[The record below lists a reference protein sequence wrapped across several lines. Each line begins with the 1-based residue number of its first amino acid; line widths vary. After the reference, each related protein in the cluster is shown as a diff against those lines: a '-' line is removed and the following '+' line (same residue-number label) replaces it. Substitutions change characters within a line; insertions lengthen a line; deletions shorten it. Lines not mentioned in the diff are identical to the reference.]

1 MSLRVNH
8 NVSAMGAYTDLVG
21 VSGRL
26 DKSVERL
33 SSGLRINRAADDAA
47 GLTIS
52 EKLRRQV
59 RGLARATLNAQD
71 GISMIQSAE
80 GALNETHSILH
91 RMRELAIQSANDTLT
106 SNDRL
111 EIQKEVVQ
119 LRDDLN
125 RIAYNTEFNT
135 KKLLDGSQSAITS
148 TSSHYVRGLV
158 TGAALKG
165 GDYSVSLALLEG
177 GAAQMQRTQIFTV
190 MGQGS
195 PLAAGNTML
204 VSIAQFYDA
213 NGVFILDEPQT
224 VSLHGN
230 SRNAEIVLDSFTT
243 LDDLSASIQRA
254 IVDSEDGLDIKNS
267 VSNVRNTTQTAIAG
281 MGGYLDIVSGMIG
294 EVGLISFSGNQQ
306 VIDALAISTSREAKD
321 NFVEASLTDDEGNTI
336 VTQTDCD
343 RVVGLLSGIDIQFAS
358 QAAQIAGTK
367 GLQQGL
373 YFSANDSFTVDAGGQ
388 SIGISISAGYRTLEG
403 IARSINMQVTTA
415 SGPTALL
422 GLSASVADGEIRLSY
437 IPPASAS
444 SSLTTSIKISFADPT
459 SVLGFEN
466 GTYGGFVDSRINEEK
481 LTWGFS
487 KVMPGIASGEFTA
500 IAISDGVATV
510 RINICTALGTGPNA
524 ATIADMVVF
533 DQFKSFVN
541 SQLSAATVAVRLDQ
555 IDNAFVFTSTRIG
568 EQKISDYKT
577 YSSIVSVEIFT
588 AMGASVSAT
597 TSLLTSFGIDT
608 GTRSG
613 QGNTN
618 FQFHVKDVDP
628 QYHIGANQMEV
639 MKISMSDMSANA
651 LGVSSLDMTTV
662 EGAERAMGKLNKAI
676 DMVSAERSKLGAFQN
691 RLEYAINNLRSMH
704 GNAMSSESRIR
715 DADIAQ
721 EMIEFTRNQVVS
733 QSATAMLA
741 QANSMSS
748 GILQL
753 LK

>member
-8 NVSAMGAYTDLVG
+8 NVSAMGAYKDLVG

-91 RMRELAIQSANDTLT
+91 RMRELAVQSSNDTLT

-125 RIAYNTEFNT
+125 RIAHNTEFNT

-148 TSSHYVRGLV
+148 TTSHFVKGLV
-158 TGAALKG
+158 TGAAMKG

-190 MGQGS
+190 MGDGS
-195 PLAAGNTML
+195 PLADGSTML

-213 NGVFILDEPQT
+213 NGVFILDEPQAVT
-224 VSLHGN
+224 LHGN

-243 LDDLSASIQRA
+243 LDDLSATIQSA

-267 VSNVRNTTQTAIAG
+267 TSMVRNTVQTSVSG
-281 MGGYLDIVSGMIG
+281 MGGYLDVASGMIG
-294 EVGLISFSGNQQ
+294 EEGVISFAGNQQ
-306 VIDALAISTSREAKD
+306 VIDALGISTTRAAKD
-321 NFVEASLTDDEGNTI
+321 NFIEASLTDDEGNTI

-343 RVVGLLSGIDIQFAS
+343 RVHGLLSGIDIQFAS
-358 QAAQIAGTK
+358 QAAQVAGTK
-367 GLQQGL
+367 GLQEGL
-373 YFSANDSFTVDAGGQ
+373 YFSASDSFTVNAGGQ
-388 SIGISISAGYRTLEG
+388 ALGIVISAGYRTLEG
-403 IARSINMQVTTA
+403 ITRSINMQVTTA
-415 SGPTALL
+415 SGPFALK
-422 GLSASVADGEIRLSY
+422 GLSASVADGEIRLAYS
-437 IPPASAS
+437 PPASAAS
-444 SSLTTSIKISFADPT
+444 NISTTIKITNANPS
-459 SVLGFEN
+459 SVLGIEN
-466 GTYGGFVDSRINEEK
+466 GTYGGFVESRKSDDSTI
-481 LTWGFS
+481 WGFS
-487 KVMPGIASGEFTA
+487 KFMSDVASGEITA
-500 IAISDGVATV
+500 IEVSDGVATV
-510 RINICTALGTGPNA
+510 VINICTALGTAPGS

-533 DQFKSFVN
+533 EQFKSFVN
-541 SQLSAATVAVRLDQ
+541 AQLAAATVAVRLDQ
-555 IDNAFVFTSTRIG
+555 IDNAMVFTSTRIG
-568 EQKISDYKT
+568 EEKVSDYQV
-577 YSSIVSVEIFT
+577 YSSIVSVEIAT
-588 AMGASVSAT
+588 VTGAVASAT
-597 TSLLTSFGIDT
+597 TSLLNYFGIDT
-608 GTRSG
+608 GSKSG
-613 QGNTN
+613 RGNTN
-618 FQFHVKDVDP
+618 FRIHVKDIDT

-639 MKISMSDMSANA
+639 MKVSMSDMSANA
-651 LGVSSLDMTTV
+651 LGVANLDLTTV
-662 EGAERAMGKLNKAI
+662 QGAEKAMGKLNKAI
-676 DMVSAERSKLGAFQN
+676 DAVSSERSKLGAYQN

-704 GNAMSSESRIR
+704 GNAMSAESRIR

-733 QSATAMLA
+733 QSANAMLA
-741 QANSMSS
+741 QANAMSS

-753 LK
+753 LQ